1 MLTLLLAGCA
11 STTEITT
18 RTVTDTPPA
27 EAGRFCWLPRARK
40 ATCAKPGN

>member
-1 MLTLLLAGCA
+1 MRALLLTLLLAGCA

-27 EAGRFCWLPRARK
+27 DAGAILGTAL
-40 ATCAKPGN
+40 